1 MYRPWFMA
9 VSLTVF
15 GLALGLAQGGTA
27 HAQGEKGAGKDK
39 KKGGTVTGVITKKGP
54 NFIEVKAFGE
64 EEPRQYVPHWVGGLP
79 KDGGGPDKKMLAVF
93 AKLKVGDQ
101 VRVVWEF
108 EERARAVQVDLL
120 KKETKEKQ

>member
-1 MYRPWFMA
+1 MYRFLRA
-9 VSLTVF
+9 AALLTVLS
-15 GLALGLAQGGTA
+15 LALGLGQSGTA
-27 HAQGEKGAGKDK
+27 VAQGEKGADKEK

-54 NFIEVKAFGE
+54 NFIQVKAFGE
-64 EEPRQYVPHWVGGLP
+64 EEPRQYVPHWVGGQP

-108 EERARAVQVDLL
+108 EERPRAVQVELL
-120 KKETKEKQ
+120 KKVTKEKQ